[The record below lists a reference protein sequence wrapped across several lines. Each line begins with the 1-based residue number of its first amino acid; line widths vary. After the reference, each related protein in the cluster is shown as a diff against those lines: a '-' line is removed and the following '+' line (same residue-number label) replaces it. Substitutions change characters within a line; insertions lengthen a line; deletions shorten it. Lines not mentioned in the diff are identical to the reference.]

1 MMKSK
6 LALSLTMAF
15 VGLAA
20 LSAKAAYSDG
30 LSCADWSFNTP
41 GCSAYIE
48 GANRAP
54 ASSTAQDNKQ
64 QLASCADWSFNT
76 PGCSA
81 YIEKANKAPVS
92 STAQDNKQQL
102 ASCADWSFNTPGCSA
117 YVERK
122 SVN

>member
-1 MMKSK
+1 MKSK
-6 LALSLTMAF
+6 LVLTLTAAF

-30 LSCADWSFNTP
+30 LSCSDWSFNTP

-48 GANRAP
+48 VTNQAT
-54 ASSTAQDNKQ
+54 ASAAAYDIKQELASCSDWSFNKPGCSAYIVRTNKAAASADVQDSKQ

-81 YIEKANKAPVS
+81 YIEKK
-92 STAQDNKQQL
+92 STN
-102 ASCADWSFNTPGCSA
+102 
-117 YVERK
+117 
-122 SVN
+122 